1 MLATVHA
8 YLNLKKNETGLTLGK
23 IESAI
28 SLKYPEFS
36 MSDTKL
42 SKIFKDP
49 KSKVS
54 MEELFAI
61 VDSMGLDKT
70 EILAILGE
78 QEYRASQGVDY
89 MGAAELIADFQRRE
103 EAIRKDHAIQLAKA
117 AEIREGLQHAFEKA
131 ERSFT
136 LAVETIARHRDEE
149 LKKRDE
155 IQVRVVSHLEQ
166 ELIEKEEA
174 CTQLKERLAADTKS
188 LKWWRAAATIGIGF
202 LALMVAYL
210 LWELINL
217 DKGAT
222 AFLIQMV
229 KDGVI

>member
-23 IESAI
+23 MEAAI
-28 SLKYPEFS
+28 SLKYPELS

-49 KSKVS
+49 KSKIS

-89 MGAAELIADFQRRE
+89 MGATELIADFQRRE

-117 AEIREGLQHAFEKA
+117 AEIREGLQNAFEKA

-174 CTQLKERLAADTKS
+174 CTQLKERLASDAKS
-188 LKWWRAAATIGIGF
+188 LKWWRAAAVFGYSILSSAFI
-202 LALMVAYL
+202 YI

-222 AFLIQMV
+222 AVLIQMV
-229 KDGVI
+229 RDGVI